1 MWEEEDNKSRQHS
14 GVVVLPLFTE
24 EIFLARK
31 LELKGNSYRWSV
43 IKLVTREV
51 KMGPAPLQRKLIA
64 FIVNWFSSSE
74 V

>member
-1 MWEEEDNKSRQHS
+1 MWEEEGNKSRQHS

-24 EIFLARK
+24 EVFLARK
-31 LELKGNSYRWSV
+31 LELKDNSYRWSA

-51 KMGPAPLQRKLIA
+51 KMGPVPLQRKLIA